1 MYLNHLLRLLKHG
14 IHFTFCRLWSLIH
27 KELGGRV
34 LEGRSNVYFRI
45 LDFSQRAEKMLRIYL
60 TWIVWI
66 VPARTLCRIGI
77 EFRVNVSFVLRLPS
91 ALICIRRGYYKRTT
105 ADSSFPRKPVLQ
117 KLQTSIKCWWPC
129 NEFHFSPGK
138 DNFTLLVCS
147 AELKKAFKV
156 AKCYWPS
163 FIGSNASIF
172 CHNTRNNTSMLGP
185 SEISESLTE
194 RSLRKAR
201 LHSPK
206 SC

>member
-1 MYLNHLLRLLKHG
+1 MG
-14 IHFTFCRLWSLIH
+14 FTLHSVGYWSLIH

-105 ADSSFPRKPVLQ
+105 GRFIISQ
-117 KLQTSIKCWWPC
+117 KACAP
-129 NEFHFSPGK
+129 
-138 DNFTLLVCS
+138 
-147 AELKKAFKV
+147 KV
-156 AKCYWPS
+156 ADEY
-163 FIGSNASIF
+163 
-172 CHNTRNNTSMLGP
+172 
-185 SEISESLTE
+185 
-194 RSLRKAR
+194 
-201 LHSPK
+201 
-206 SC
+206 